1 MPAEETSRSEKPN
14 YSFKNVDFQH
24 LNISNG
30 KKKPWKTLK
39 QVLSQEQSLVW
50 PESAVTYSSLDAPPS
65 FRPSKKYSDLSGLE
79 ALYTDPQT
87 KLHYASTEEFQEIR
101 RLPSDIVQ
109 GYLTLRKANALLQ

>member
-1 MPAEETSRSEKPN
+1 MPAEETNRSEKPN

-50 PESAVTYSSLDAPPS
+50 PES
-65 FRPSKKYSDLSGLE
+65 
-79 ALYTDPQT
+79 DPQT